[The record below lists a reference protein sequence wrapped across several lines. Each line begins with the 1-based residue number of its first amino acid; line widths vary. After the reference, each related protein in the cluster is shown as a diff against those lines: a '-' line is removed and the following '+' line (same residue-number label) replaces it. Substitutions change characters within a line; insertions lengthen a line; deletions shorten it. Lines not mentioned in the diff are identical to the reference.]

1 MIRAKD
7 AVVLGVLFWWLL
19 RDRESTSVELTQT
32 CVDGEGNR
40 ITVPLGDCPPG
51 YTLETY
57 EGTESP
63 PYVPELPEYQTQ
75 LGGCGCGGKCGG
87 CA

>member
-19 RDRESTSVELTQT
+19 RDRESTSVSLTQT
-32 CVDGEGNR
+32 CVDSEGNE
-40 ITVPLGDCPPG
+40 IIVPLGDCPPG
-51 YTLETY
+51 YELQTY
-57 EGTESP
+57 ES
-63 PYVPELPEYQTQ
+63 TQ
-75 LGGCGCGGKCGG
+75 QLRGMGGCGCGGKCGG